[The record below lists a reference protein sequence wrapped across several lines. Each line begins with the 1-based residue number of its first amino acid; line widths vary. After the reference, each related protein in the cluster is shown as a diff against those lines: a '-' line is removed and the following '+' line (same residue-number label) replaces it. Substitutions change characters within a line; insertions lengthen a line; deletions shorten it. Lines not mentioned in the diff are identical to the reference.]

1 MWNVWDVIR
10 QLESRIR
17 ALECENGELRRE
29 LQDLQTKAKRP
40 LRVKKL
46 VYHVHTLNIE
56 EMSGTLNIGLNG
68 SLPEEELE
76 EIEWEMKRQRD

>member
-1 MWNVWDVIR
+1 MWSVWDVIR

-17 ALECENGELRRE
+17 ALEIENIELRRVVQE
-29 LQDLQTKAKRP
+29 VQAKSKRP

-46 VYHVHTLNIE
+46 VYHVHTLHIE

-68 SLPEEELE
+68 SLQEEEME
-76 EIEWEMKRQRD
+76 EIELEMHNQQD